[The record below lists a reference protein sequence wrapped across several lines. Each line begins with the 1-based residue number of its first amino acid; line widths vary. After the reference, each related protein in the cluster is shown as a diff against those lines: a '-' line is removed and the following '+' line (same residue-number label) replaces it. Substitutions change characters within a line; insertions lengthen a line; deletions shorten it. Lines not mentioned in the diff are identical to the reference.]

1 LSRLLFVEDDE
12 YFAQHYQSEFED
24 AGFQVI
30 RANDATVGWLAFEED
45 PGSFGA
51 IVMDMAM
58 PPGALFS
65 KFEARSG
72 FHAGLALSR
81 RILRLRQ
88 DVRLIGLTGLPDD
101 QITRWFKDKHLPL
114 LVKRNTTSK
123 QLLDHVMIARPFGGR
138 PARQCFIVHGHDS
151 SAVDELK
158 IFIEQE
164 LDGYAPVVL
173 AESRSGSLTV
183 IEKLEEY
190 LETAFIV
197 FVLMTP
203 DDQVVDAGGRT
214 IARRARQNVIF
225 ELGYFLGRLGRSSG
239 RILILTKGDVE
250 IPSDIA
256 GIVRI
261 DISAGVSKN
270 AKEILRELK
279 DW

>member
-1 LSRLLFVEDDE
+1 MSRLLLIEDDE
-12 YFAQHYQSEFED
+12 YFAQRCQSLFQD
-24 AGFQVI
+24 AGFEVMH
-30 RANDATVGWLAFEED
+30 AKDASVGLLTFEED
-45 PGSFGA
+45 PGSFA
-51 IVMDMAM
+51 AVVTDMAM
-58 PPGALFS
+58 PSGPLFANLEV
-65 KFEARSG
+65 KAG

-81 RILRLRQ
+81 RIIRERP

-101 QITRWFKDKHLPL
+101 QITRWFKDHHFPL
-114 LVKRNTTSK
+114 LIKNKTTPT
-123 QLLDHVMIARPFGGR
+123 QLLDHVMIAEPTR
-138 PARQCFIVHGHDS
+138 PARKCFIIHGHDT

-158 IFIEQE
+158 SFINQE
-164 LDGYAPVVL
+164 LDSYAPVVL
-173 AESRSGSLTV
+173 VESRGHGLTV

-190 LETAFIV
+190 TEKAFIA

-203 DDQVVDAGGRT
+203 DDQVVDAGGGP

-225 ELGYFLGRLGRSSG
+225 ELGYCLGRFGRSNG
-239 RILILTKGDVE
+239 RVLILTKGDVE

-270 AKEILRELK
+270 VKEILREIQ